1 MSASRVLEPQKSFL
15 TFQNDDTLV
24 ASCAR
29 DQQSVLRV
37 DVFRVGCRGRL
48 LSASLCKR
56 QLPSIHAPPGSCRLQ
71 PLPDDALVLG
81 FRGPQPLRSHFSSTR
96 GSHPKLC
103 QSPML
108 GLSSPSFSLGCYLE
122 SLRWPHTPL
131 LPVGTTPCPR
141 LCLHPSSFSGHRIQ
155 GSRLLQL
162 GELVDLDLGPDLSIY
177 YLHTLRCVTLSF

>member
-1 MSASRVLEPQKSFL
+1 MLPGSESHRRVSSLSRMM
-15 TFQNDDTLV
+15 TLLWLPV
-24 ASCAR
+24 HG

-108 GLSSPSFSLGCYLE
+108 GLSSPSFSLGCDLE
-122 SLRWPHTPL
+122 SLHWPHTPL
-131 LPVGTTPCPR
+131 LPVGTTPFP
-141 LCLHPSSFSGHRIQ
+141 PSPPSLPPPQLLLRPQDSGVEASPAR
-155 GSRLLQL
+155 GA
-162 GELVDLDLGPDLSIY
+162 G
-177 YLHTLRCVTLSF
+177 

>member
-1 MSASRVLEPQKSFL
+1 M
-15 TFQNDDTLV
+15 TLLWLPV
-24 ASCAR
+24 HG

-108 GLSSPSFSLGCYLE
+108 GLSSPSFSLGCDLE
-122 SLRWPHTPL
+122 SLHWPHTPL

-177 YLHTLRCVTLSF
+177 FLHTLRCVTLSF